1 MFVLETGSSNLQCCT
16 GEAPAN
22 YISTLMSQNL
32 MWPTNHIRLCR
43 HTELP
48 RLVIRLSHSN
58 DRAARLRVVC
68 PSFLFVFIFDRSHFQ
83 KALTVDQSMCL
94 EFQVLTIFSHSF
106 RVNHCS
112 SFSGSGCLSAALQR
126 HYALF
131 KKHTANETY
140 FVKILHQNNNFFFL
154 TTLLGNITQ
163 DNNMGLKTFF
173 FSQCLIEQNA
183 LRFPN
188 VFYKMFFGS
197 FAFVPQ
203 VATS

>member
-1 MFVLETGSSNLQCCT
+1 MLHRGSPSKLHFYFNVSK
-16 GEAPAN
+16 P
-22 YISTLMSQNL
+22 YV
-32 MWPTNHIRLCR
+32 TNKSHQAVSSHRAASSGD
-43 HTELP
+43 
-48 RLVIRLSHSN
+48 RLSHSN

-173 FSQCLIEQNA
+173 FFTVSHRAKCLKISKCLLQNV
-183 LRFPN
+183 LRLVRFC
-188 VFYKMFFGS
+188 S
-197 FAFVPQ
+197 
-203 VATS
+203 TSCNIIA

>member
-1 MFVLETGSSNLQCCT
+1 MIGTHVCFGNWEFQLAMLHRGSPSKLHFYFNVSK
-16 GEAPAN
+16 P
-22 YISTLMSQNL
+22 YV
-32 MWPTNHIRLCR
+32 TNKSHQAVSSHRAASSGD
-43 HTELP
+43 
-48 RLVIRLSHSN
+48 RLSHSN

-131 KKHTANETY
+131 KNIQQMKPTLLKSYIRTTT
-140 FVKILHQNNNFFFL
+140 FFFL
-154 TTLLGNITQ
+154 QL
-163 DNNMGLKTFF
+163 
-173 FSQCLIEQNA
+173 
-183 LRFPN
+183 
-188 VFYKMFFGS
+188 Y
-197 FAFVPQ
+197 
-203 VATS
+203 

>member
-1 MFVLETGSSNLQCCT
+1 MLHRGSPSKLHFYFNVSK
-16 GEAPAN
+16 P
-22 YISTLMSQNL
+22 YV
-32 MWPTNHIRLCR
+32 TNKSHQAVSSHRAASSGD
-43 HTELP
+43 
-48 RLVIRLSHSN
+48 RLSHSN

-131 KKHTANETY
+131 KNIQQMKPTLLKSYIRTTT
-140 FVKILHQNNNFFFL
+140 FFFL

-163 DNNMGLKTFF
+163 DNNMGLKTFFF

>member
-1 MFVLETGSSNLQCCT
+1 MLHRGSPSKLHFYFNVSK
-16 GEAPAN
+16 P
-22 YISTLMSQNL
+22 YV
-32 MWPTNHIRLCR
+32 TNKSHQAVSSHRAASSGD
-43 HTELP
+43 
-48 RLVIRLSHSN
+48 RLSHSN

-131 KKHTANETY
+131 KNIQQMKPTLLKSYIRTTT
-140 FVKILHQNNNFFFL
+140 FFFL

-173 FSQCLIEQNA
+173 FFHSVSEQNA

>member
-140 FVKILHQNNNFFFL
+140 FVKILHQNNNFFFFL
-154 TTLLGNITQ
+154 QL
-163 DNNMGLKTFF
+163 
-173 FSQCLIEQNA
+173 
-183 LRFPN
+183 
-188 VFYKMFFGS
+188 Y
-197 FAFVPQ
+197 
-203 VATS
+203 

>member
-1 MFVLETGSSNLQCCT
+1 MNNKPGVYFSLYCFVFQNKSVIGTRVCFGNWEFQLAMLQRGSPSKLHFYFNVLKS
-16 GEAPAN
+16 
-22 YISTLMSQNL
+22 YV
-32 MWPTNHIRLCR
+32 TNKSHQSVSSHRAASSGD
-43 HTELP
+43 
-48 RLVIRLSHSN
+48 RLSHSN

-94 EFQVLTIFSHSF
+94 QFQVLTIFSHSF

-112 SFSGSGCLSAALQR
+112 SFSGSGCLSTALQR

-131 KKHTANETY
+131 TTY
-140 FVKILHQNNNFFFL
+140 IKSYIRTTTFFFL

-173 FSQCLIEQNA
+173 FHS
-183 LRFPN
+183 
-188 VFYKMFFGS
+188 VS
-197 FAFVPQ
+197 
-203 VATS
+203 

>member
-1 MFVLETGSSNLQCCT
+1 MIGTRVCFGNWEFQLAMLHRGSPSKLQAVSSHRAASS
-16 GEAPAN
+16 GD
-22 YISTLMSQNL
+22 
-32 MWPTNHIRLCR
+32 
-43 HTELP
+43 
-48 RLVIRLSHSN
+48 RLSHSN

-131 KKHTANETY
+131 KNIQQMKPTLLKSYIRTT
-140 FVKILHQNNNFFFL
+140 FFFL
-154 TTLLGNITQ
+154 QL
-163 DNNMGLKTFF
+163 
-173 FSQCLIEQNA
+173 
-183 LRFPN
+183 
-188 VFYKMFFGS
+188 Y
-197 FAFVPQ
+197 
-203 VATS
+203 

>member
-1 MFVLETGSSNLQCCT
+1 MLHRGSPSKLHFYFNVSK
-16 GEAPAN
+16 P
-22 YISTLMSQNL
+22 YV
-32 MWPTNHIRLCR
+32 TNKSHQAVSSHRAASSGD
-43 HTELP
+43 
-48 RLVIRLSHSN
+48 RLSHSN

-112 SFSGSGCLSAALQR
+112 SFSGSGCLSAALQW

-131 KKHTANETY
+131 KNIQQMKPTLLKSYIRTTT
-140 FVKILHQNNNFFFL
+140 FFFL

>member
-1 MFVLETGSSNLQCCT
+1 MLHRGSPSKLHFYFNVSK
-16 GEAPAN
+16 P
-22 YISTLMSQNL
+22 YV
-32 MWPTNHIRLCR
+32 TNKSHQAVSSHRAASSGD
-43 HTELP
+43 
-48 RLVIRLSHSN
+48 RLSHSN

-112 SFSGSGCLSAALQR
+112 SFSGSGCLSVALQR

-131 KKHTANETY
+131 KNIQQMKPTLLKSYIRTTT
-140 FVKILHQNNNFFFL
+140 FFFL

>member
-1 MFVLETGSSNLQCCT
+1 MLHRGSPSKLHFYFNVSK
-16 GEAPAN
+16 P
-22 YISTLMSQNL
+22 YV
-32 MWPTNHIRLCR
+32 TNKSHQAVSSHRAASSGD
-43 HTELP
+43 
-48 RLVIRLSHSN
+48 RLSHSN

-173 FSQCLIEQNA
+173 FFHSVSEQNA

>member
-1 MFVLETGSSNLQCCT
+1 MLHRGSPSKLHFYFNVSK
-16 GEAPAN
+16 P
-22 YISTLMSQNL
+22 YV
-32 MWPTNHIRLCR
+32 TNKSHQAVSSHRAASSGD
-43 HTELP
+43 
-48 RLVIRLSHSN
+48 RLSHSN

-173 FSQCLIEQNA
+173 FSTVSHRAKCLKISKCLLQNV
-183 LRFPN
+183 LRLVRFC
-188 VFYKMFFGS
+188 S
-197 FAFVPQ
+197 
-203 VATS
+203 TSCNIIA

>member
-1 MFVLETGSSNLQCCT
+1 MLHRGSPSKLHFYFNVSK
-16 GEAPAN
+16 P
-22 YISTLMSQNL
+22 YV
-32 MWPTNHIRLCR
+32 TNKSHQAVSSHRAASSGD
-43 HTELP
+43 
-48 RLVIRLSHSN
+48 RLSHSN

-131 KKHTANETY
+131 KNIQQMKPTLLKSYIRTTT
-140 FVKILHQNNNFFFL
+140 FFFL

-173 FSQCLIEQNA
+173 FHSVSEQNA

>member
-1 MFVLETGSSNLQCCT
+1 MLHRGSPSKLHFYFNVSK
-16 GEAPAN
+16 P
-22 YISTLMSQNL
+22 YV
-32 MWPTNHIRLCR
+32 TNKSHQSVSSHRAASSGD
-43 HTELP
+43 
-48 RLVIRLSHSN
+48 RLSHSN

-131 KKHTANETY
+131 KNIQQMKPTLLKSYIRTTT
-140 FVKILHQNNNFFFL
+140 FFFL

-163 DNNMGLKTFF
+163 DNNMGLKTIFF
-173 FSQCLIEQNA
+173 FFHS
-183 LRFPN
+183 
-188 VFYKMFFGS
+188 VS
-197 FAFVPQ
+197 
-203 VATS
+203 

>member
-1 MFVLETGSSNLQCCT
+1 MLHRGSPSKLHFYFNVSK
-16 GEAPAN
+16 P
-22 YISTLMSQNL
+22 YV
-32 MWPTNHIRLCR
+32 TNKSHQAVSSHRAASSGD
-43 HTELP
+43 
-48 RLVIRLSHSN
+48 RLSHSN

-173 FSQCLIEQNA
+173 FFSQCLRAKCLKISKCLLQNV
-183 LRFPN
+183 LRLVRFC
-188 VFYKMFFGS
+188 S
-197 FAFVPQ
+197 
-203 VATS
+203 TSCNIIA

>member
-1 MFVLETGSSNLQCCT
+1 MLHRGSPSKLHFYFNVSK
-16 GEAPAN
+16 P
-22 YISTLMSQNL
+22 YV
-32 MWPTNHIRLCR
+32 TNKSHQAVSSHRAASSGD
-43 HTELP
+43 
-48 RLVIRLSHSN
+48 RLSHSN

-131 KKHTANETY
+131 KNIQQMKPTLLKSYIRTTT
-140 FVKILHQNNNFFFL
+140 FFFL

-173 FSQCLIEQNA
+173 FFPQCLIEQNA

>member
-1 MFVLETGSSNLQCCT
+1 MLHRGSPSKLHFYFNVSK
-16 GEAPAN
+16 P
-22 YISTLMSQNL
+22 YV
-32 MWPTNHIRLCR
+32 TNKSHQAVSSHRAASSGD
-43 HTELP
+43 
-48 RLVIRLSHSN
+48 RLSHSN

-131 KKHTANETY
+131 KNIQQMKPTLLKSYIRTTT
-140 FVKILHQNNNFFFL
+140 FFFL